1 MPDKPRHGKGRY
13 NSQSKKRRE
22 QQRTQTPVTQTQAA
36 AQPAGA
42 AASTGLPA
50 TKVKATAASPMAV
63 PSFKYRYISTELRR
77 ITILSGTIIAIL
89 IVLVLI
95 LR

>member
-1 MPDKPRHGKGRY
+1 MPGKPRHGKGR
-13 NSQSKKRRE
+13 NTFQSKKRRE
-22 QQRTQTPVTQTQAA
+22 HQRTQAPVTQTQAA

-42 AASTGLPA
+42 SASTGLPA
-50 TKVKATAASPMAV
+50 TKVKATAASPKAA
-63 PSFKYRYISTELRR
+63 PSFKYRYIATELRR

-89 IVLVLI
+89 IGLVLI